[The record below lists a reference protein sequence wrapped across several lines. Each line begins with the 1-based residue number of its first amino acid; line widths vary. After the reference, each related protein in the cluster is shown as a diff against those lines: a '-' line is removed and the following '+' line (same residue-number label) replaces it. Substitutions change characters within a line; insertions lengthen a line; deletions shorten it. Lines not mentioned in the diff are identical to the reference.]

1 MWYLYLIMILIHSLL
16 TILFKD
22 VYPRVIVPVNQLVE
36 VVLVFLVQKVLV
48 KEQVGQYI
56 PIINNIMFIIEL

>member
-1 MWYLYLIMILIHSLL
+1 MILIHSLL